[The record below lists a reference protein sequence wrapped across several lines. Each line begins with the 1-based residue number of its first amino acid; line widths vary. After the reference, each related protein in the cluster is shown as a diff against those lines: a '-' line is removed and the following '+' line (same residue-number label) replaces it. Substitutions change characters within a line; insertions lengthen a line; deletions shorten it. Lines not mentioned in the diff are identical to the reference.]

1 MIIVRVKY
9 RNGVFYG
16 LCILYLYLDLKVI
29 NLFYGNIW
37 MGDVLSDSFV
47 WIEM

>member
-1 MIIVRVKY
+1 MEFFMVCVYIM
-9 RNGVFYG
+9 
-16 LCILYLYLDLKVI
+16 YLYLDLKVI

-47 WIEM
+47 WIKM